1 MVESMA
7 VTFRAWWQRT
17 EAAAT
22 GRVWH
27 GLGGVRWTQVVSQ
40 SGDVCDA
47 GQRWLP

>member
-1 MVESMA
+1 MESMA
-7 VTFRAWWQRT
+7 VAFRGWWQRT

-27 GLGGVRWTQVVSQ
+27 GLGGVRWTQVVSH
-40 SGDVCDA
+40 SGDACDA